1 MDYTPREIKKLINQ
15 ININYYSNIDLLQN
29 TKNKSKNKS
38 PKNEAYNEEVF
49 FMASLFVS
57 SAQIFNNEKKLLEL
71 VEEYKNNA
79 NGQTNNIKNKLDAIY
94 DKILDENKIDLYKLI
109 EYINIIYYKM
119 QIPDKDTFIKLI
131 NNFYTLNNSE
141 NIENISNYFSIFDN
155 DKLKENL
162 NEAIKEVLQ
171 TNDNIYYI
179 TSYIIDI
186 YNSLEKYNI
195 IFLENNSITN
205 MVLDKAIKI
214 NNNAINY
221 NFTVNIFKF
230 FVFSNNKNKYIN
242 KLRELLKYCIEYVCK
257 DQYKNIDN
265 KKVIFEYIS
274 FLDKIYIK
282 KFDYYYISKLE
293 KFDIFDNTLKDY
305 HFLIDDGY
313 VDLYV
318 NNVILYDYDDFFID
332 NLNLLM
338 IIALF
343 KYTNNISNILLE
355 LNKNTI
361 NDKNWN
367 LIFICCY
374 ISGKL
379 DITEIN
385 NLIQIGINRP
395 YYYIS
400 YLIALDSYLKGQNID
415 NDIFVQI
422 NNLNSYVD
430 EGSILGN
437 FYFPQESVFKFR
449 EMNALIIVL
458 NIFKDDNKYD
468 KYTETI
474 KEIIFYIFYNFHK
487 NIKTE
492 DIINHSNFNYILKN
506 IIKEKYGENDE
517 FYKALHDE
525 LKPYFKKLKN
535 DFKNNI
541 NNS

>member
-1 MDYTPREIKKLINQ
+1 MLLKLIRNREKFKKFVDS
-15 ININYYSNIDLLQN
+15 ILSSDD
-29 TKNKSKNKS
+29 KS
-38 PKNEAYNEEVF
+38 YNETDEFYKKITNSVRNI
-49 FMASLFVS
+49 AD
-57 SAQIFNNEKKLLEL
+57 IFIRQNEF
-71 VEEYKNNA
+71 
-79 NGQTNNIKNKLDAIY
+79 
-94 DKILDENKIDLYKLI
+94 KIDKLI
-109 EYINIIYYKM
+109 DYINIIYYKIK
-119 QIPDKDTFIKLI
+119 IPDKNIFIKLI
-131 NNFYTLNNSE
+131 GNFYNSK

-195 IFLENNSITN
+195 IFLENTTITN

-214 NNNAINY
+214 NNNDIDY
-221 NFTVNIFKF
+221 TFIVNIFKF

-242 KLRELLKYCIEYVCK
+242 KLRELLEYFI
-257 DQYKNIDN
+257 KNEDKNNI
-265 KKVIFEYIS
+265 KVIFDCIS
-274 FLDKIYIK
+274 FLDKIYIQ
-282 KFDYYYISKLE
+282 KFDYDYISKLE

-313 VDLYV
+313 IDLYV
-318 NNVILYDYDDFFID
+318 NNVILYDHNDFFID

-355 LNKNTI
+355 FNKNTI

-385 NLIQIGINRP
+385 NLIKIGINRD

-400 YLIALDSYLKGQNID
+400 YLIALYSYLKGQNID
-415 NDIFVQI
+415 NDIFYKI
-422 NNLNSYVD
+422 NNLNSYIDKVSNLAD
-430 EGSILGN
+430 
-437 FYFPQESVFKFR
+437 FYVPQKLVIEFR

-458 NIFKDDNKYD
+458 NRFEHDNKDD

-492 DIINHSNFNYILKN
+492 NIINYSNFNYILN
-506 IIKEKYGENDE
+506 TIIKKKFGENDN

-535 DFKNNI
+535 DLKNNI
-541 NNS
+541 NNSNGQ

>member
-71 VEEYKNNA
+71 IEEYKNNA
-79 NGQTNNIKNKLDAIY
+79 NGQTNNIKDKLGAIY
-94 DKILDENKIDLYKLI
+94 NKILDKNKIYLDKLI

-131 NNFYTLNNSE
+131 NNFHTFNNSE
-141 NIENISNYFSIFDN
+141 NIKNISNYFSIFNN

-162 NEAIKEVLQ
+162 SEAIKEVLQ
-171 TNDNIYYI
+171 TNNNIHDI
-179 TSYIIDI
+179 TGFIIDI

-195 IFLENNSITN
+195 IFLENTTITN
-205 MVLDKAIKI
+205 MVLDKVIKI
-214 NNNAINY
+214 NNNDIDY
-221 NFTVNIFKF
+221 TLIVNIFNF

-242 KLRELLKYCIEYVCK
+242 KLRELLIYCIEYVCK

-313 VDLYV
+313 IDLYLNDIISYEKSYFYI
-318 NNVILYDYDDFFID
+318 NNLD
-332 NLNLLM
+332 LLM
-338 IIALF
+338 IIGLF
-343 KYTNNISNILLE
+343 IYSTNIKKILYE
-355 LNKNTI
+355 LNKKGISSNNTI
-361 NDKNWN
+361 SDENWN
-367 LIFICCY
+367 LFFICCY
-374 ISGKL
+374 FTGRL

-385 NLIQIGINRP
+385 NLIQIGINSP

-415 NDIFVQI
+415 NDIFDKI
-422 NNLNSYVD
+422 NNLNSDMNSKVD
-430 EGSILGN
+430 LYEQ
-437 FYFPQESVFKFR
+437 PKSVGKYSN
-449 EMNALIIVL
+449 MNAIIIIL
-458 NIFKDDNKYD
+458 NKFKDNKDY
-468 KYTETI
+468 EITI

-487 NIKTE
+487 NIETLYVI
-492 DIINHSNFNYILKN
+492 DYNQFIYILDT

-517 FYKALHDE
+517 FYKALYDE
-525 LKPYFKKLKN
+525 LKKYL
-535 DFKNNI
+535 NI
-541 NNS
+541 